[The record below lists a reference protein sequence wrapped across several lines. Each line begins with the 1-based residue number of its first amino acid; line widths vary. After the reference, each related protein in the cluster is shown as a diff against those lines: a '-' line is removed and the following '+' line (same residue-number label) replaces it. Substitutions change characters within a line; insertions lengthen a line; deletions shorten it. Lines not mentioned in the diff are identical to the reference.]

1 MAAKS
6 TVAAA
11 AKIISKPRRFT
22 PRRAALT
29 LVRFTLHLNDLM
41 FNVKIKRNKNALKI
55 ILRLWFLFHIIINY
69 FIILSNKQ
77 QSDGKIHLLIL
88 S

>member
-69 FIILSNKQ
+69 FILSNKQ

-88 S
+88 N

>member
-29 LVRFTLHLNDLM
+29 LVRFTLHLDKLM
-41 FNVKIKRNKNALKI
+41 LKLNVIKMP
-55 ILRLWFLFHIIINY
+55 
-69 FIILSNKQ
+69 
-77 QSDGKIHLLIL
+77 
-88 S
+88 